1 MDNRQVA
8 QRLIAYANYLDGR
21 EGNLYRIRAYR
32 RAAETVLA
40 RERPLS
46 EVIGA
51 EGRAG
56 LEGLPGIGSHL
67 SYTVEQ
73 LVCTG
78 EFRLLTGD
86 EVGSRRP

>member
-8 QRLIAYANYLDGR
+8 QRLMAYANYLDGR

-40 RERPLS
+40 LERPLKDL
-46 EVIGA
+46 IA
-51 EGRAG
+51 TAGRAG

-67 SYTVEQ
+67 AYTVEQ
-73 LVCTG
+73 LVCRG
-78 EFRLLTGD
+78 EFRLLVRD
-86 EVGSRRP
+86 KAGSRRP